1 MSATFPFQVTA
12 APAAVMPE
20 YQLLIFADVGGLEAY
35 YALFQNYGFGGT
47 ADSWVE
53 HIETIIE
60 EKQPKL
66 LEELEFAEGGH
77 TFVAYASG
85 PVAVADF
92 MACVL
97 PHFDTLP
104 HLQKYLSQADPD
116 DFFA

>member
-1 MSATFPFQVTA
+1 MSPTFPFQVTA

-20 YQLLIFADVGGLEAY
+20 YQHLIFADVGGLESY

>member
-1 MSATFPFQVTA
+1 MSDTFPFQITA

-20 YQLLIFADVGGLEAY
+20 YQLLIFADVGGLEEY
-35 YALFQNYGFGGT
+35 YTLFRDYGFGGT
-47 ADSWVE
+47 PASWVE

-60 EKQPKL
+60 EKQPGL

-77 TFVAYASG
+77 AFVAYASG

-92 MACVL
+92 MTCVL

-104 HLQKYLSQADPD
+104 HLQKYLGQADPD